1 MENTAGFWDKIAEKY
16 AKQPIEDEAS
26 YEHKLEVTRRYLTP
40 NSNVLEFGCG
50 TGSTA
55 LLHTPFVHHILG
67 IDFSKGMIDIAQT
80 KLTNT
85 DINNVSFKQMSI
97 GDSNSDSQYDVI
109 MGMSALHLLS
119 DKDAVIRKI
128 YDLLPEGGA
137 FISST
142 ACLGDFLKLFKI
154 IGPIGRWL
162 GLLPLVKVFTEDE
175 LIKSIKNAGFSV
187 EYQWRPGKSK
197 AVFIVAK
204 K

>member
-1 MENTAGFWDKIAEKY
+1 MENTARFWDKIAEKY

-26 YEHKLEVTRRYLTP
+26 YEHKLEVTRRYFTP

-55 LLHTPFVHHILG
+55 LLHAPFVHHILG
-67 IDFSKGMIDIAQT
+67 IDFSKVMIDIARS
-80 KLTNT
+80 KLDT

-97 GDSNSDSQYDVI
+97 EDLNSDSEYDVI

-128 YDLLPEGGA
+128 YDLLPEGGV

-162 GLLPLVKVFTEDE
+162 RLLPLVKVFTEHE
-175 LIKSIKNAGFSV
+175 LVKSIKDAGFTV

-197 AVFIVAK
+197 AVFLVAK